1 MEILFKKHPTF
12 SEAVMASKV
21 KHGGLH
27 LLCYKQNFKDLSKV
41 KRVKN
46 WKWEEKFI
54 KGKNRLKW
62 MLGGKERLDDEI
74 RE

>member
-1 MEILFKKHPTF
+1 MCVMTLKDLHFLITFMEILFKKHPTF
-12 SEAVMASKV
+12 SEAVMAGKV

-46 WKWEEKFI
+46 WK
-54 KGKNRLKW
+54 
-62 MLGGKERLDDEI
+62 
-74 RE
+74 